1 MLFKNSRSRK
11 SHQKTSERST
21 RTRTL
26 QLDLLEDRRLL
37 AGIELFVF
45 GDVDGSRTANS
56 ENGIAGQV
64 AFIDLNRD
72 SRHSR
77 GEPIAIT
84 NTDGIASFSG
94 VEPGVYSIRLLGSNR
109 SIEQTTPIRPGLSSN
124 QLDVPVSQFVN
135 WSNNGDLLWGV
146 DGSRVLGVDSVTGL
160 QAESVEFDGV
170 VSEVATRKTAAGG
183 LSGFALI
190 DGEQGLAIAP
200 FETGRETGF
209 SRSSPLNGVEL
220 SSLTSIGSRFVA
232 WNSVGQE
239 IVELKSDD
247 GEVTLTSLELPTHG
261 RFIGLR
267 PVAESQIAVLEM
279 VANRQRLSVYDLTE
293 SGVLPV
299 AHRFLI
305 NTVLDWSIS
314 ADGDLVYIDQG
325 AGIEVFEIGFGI
337 QNVASLPGAR
347 WPLLEDAERRI
358 LYTGSRENTNAIDA
372 WEIQNWKK
380 SSSTSIDLDVTK
392 PGLFLS
398 HDASELHA
406 LKDSQLISRELLT
419 AGAIEAEIG
428 TAQRMVSIGIRSV
441 GQNAAPRIE
450 FGTNLTLD
458 EDTIASLGNNL
469 LQSMAIDQDNDPIY
483 WVVVSQPSKGT
494 LEWSAEVGGFY
505 IPTANVNGS
514 DSLWIAAFDGA
525 SWSDPIQIPVFIA
538 SVNDVLLDL
547 QLSEDTLDENVGPN
561 HFVAMISLVDPD
573 QEDQYEIAVSDS
585 RFRVIENKL
594 ILVEGTVD
602 FEVEPFIPIL
612 ITAVNRSFPEDRLS
626 KMVTLNVVDRNDPP
640 RGMDVGDL
648 SIAEMQSGNVLGR
661 LRIDDPDSIHDYIWS
676 VDDPRFEVVNGELIL
691 KDGYQ
696 LDYENE
702 SVVSLFLRATDRNS
716 GWTVEQTVSI
726 SVIDQNDA
734 PVGILAAAG
743 YDVPEDS
750 PGVVAGFV
758 YVDDPD
764 YGEEYIISVSDSRFE
779 VVDNTLKLI
788 DGTSLAWEEP
798 GYIDVT
804 LIAVSLRDG
813 TVLTKSTR
821 IHIIKDSTPYHNDQ
835 DPADV
840 DGDGMITPI
849 DALVIVNYINNHGPG
864 AIKPEGEG
872 PVPNLD
878 VDGDGM
884 VTPIDIL
891 IIINLI
897 NENSNSQ
904 DYITIDPEK
913 EVPEKGESEPSG
925 QIELESAIATP
936 GTATDIEEPRRR
948 RR

>member
-1 MLFKNSRSRK
+1 MLFKNSKSRK
-11 SHQKTSERST
+11 SHQKSSERST

-72 SRHSR
+72 SRHSL

-84 NTDGIASFSG
+84 STDGIASFSG

-124 QLDVPVSQFVN
+124 QLDVPVSQFAD

-146 DGSRVLGVDSVTGL
+146 DGSRVLGIDSVTGL

-170 VSEVATRKTAAGG
+170 VREVATRKTAEGG

-190 DGEQGLAIAP
+190 DAEQGLAIAT
-200 FETGRETGF
+200 FGTGRETGF
-209 SRSSPLNGVEL
+209 AATSSMIGAEL
-220 SSLTSIGSRFVA
+220 SSLTNIGSRFVA
-232 WNSVGQE
+232 WNSEKKDV
-239 IVELKSDD
+239 VELKSDET
-247 GEVTLTSLELPTHG
+247 EVTLTSLGLPTFG
-261 RFIGLR
+261 RFVGLR
-267 PVAESQIAVLEM
+267 PVAESRIAVLEV
-279 VANRQRLSVYDLTE
+279 VANSQRLSIYELNEHGAV
-293 SGVLPV
+293 PV

-305 NTVLDWSIS
+305 NTVLDWSVS
-314 ADGDLVYIDQG
+314 ADGDLIYIDQG

-337 QNVASLPGAR
+337 QNVASLPGTR
-347 WPLLEDAERRI
+347 WPLLEDVERRI
-358 LYTGSRENTNAIDA
+358 LYTGSRENTTAIDA
-372 WEIQNWKK
+372 WDIRNWKK
-380 SSSTSIDLDVTK
+380 SSSTPMEFDVTTAS
-392 PGLFLS
+392 LFLS
-398 HDASELHA
+398 HDSSELHA
-406 LKDSQLISRELLT
+406 LQDNRLISRELLT
-419 AGAIEAEIG
+419 AGAVEAEIG

-441 GQNAAPRIE
+441 GQNSAPQIE
-450 FGTNLTLD
+450 FGTNLALD
-458 EDTIASLGNNL
+458 EDTIAALGNNL
-469 LQSMAIDQDNDPIY
+469 LQSMAMDHDNDAVY
-483 WVVVSQPSKGT
+483 WVVVSQPSKGI
-494 LEWSAEVGGFY
+494 LEWSAELGGLY
-505 IPTANVNGS
+505 SPTANENGS
-514 DSLWIAAFDGA
+514 DSIWLAAFDGA
-525 SWSDPIQIPVFIA
+525 SWSAPIQIPVFIA
-538 SVNDVLLDL
+538 PVNDVPSDLL
-547 QLSEDTLDENVGPN
+547 LSVNRLDENAASN
-561 HFVAMISLVDPD
+561 HFVTMVSVVDPD
-573 QEDQYEIAVSDS
+573 QYDQYDVTVSDE
-585 RFRVIENKL
+585 RFRFVDNRLVLVDGVI
-594 ILVEGTVD
+594 D

-640 RGMDVGDL
+640 RGIDVGDL

-661 LRIDDPDSIHDYIWS
+661 LRVDDPDSIQDYDWS
-676 VDDPRFEVVNGELIL
+676 VDDPRFDVRDGKLTL

-702 SVVSLFLRATDRNS
+702 SVVSLSLRATDRNS
-716 GWTVEQTVSI
+716 GWTVEQTISV

-743 YDVPEDS
+743 YDVPENV

-798 GYIDVT
+798 GYLDVT
-804 LIAVSLRDG
+804 LTAISLRNG

-821 IHIIKDSTPYHNDQ
+821 IHIVKDATPYHNDQ

-840 DGDGMITPI
+840 DGNGMITPI
-849 DALVIVNYINNHGPG
+849 DALVVVNYINNHGPG

-891 IIINLI
+891 IIINII
-897 NENSNSQ
+897 NGSSNSQ
-904 DYITIDPEK
+904 NYITVDPDK
-913 EVPEKGESEPSG
+913 DVPEKGESEPSG
-925 QIELESAIATP
+925 QVELEPAMAMPEIAS
-936 GTATDIEEPRRR
+936 DIEVSRRR